1 MVSEVIHLARR
12 GKPYQ
17 IMFVELQNVIRQG
30 GPILWALL
38 VLGVGL
44 YTMLAATWLGLLKV
58 KKQVAS
64 ESFASEEGEGQRSV
78 ICRFAVF
85 ELDRLAWVER
95 RLPFIGVLAG
105 AAPLAGLLGTVSGML
120 VTFSGLATASTAQP
134 IDRISVGISE
144 ALITTQA
151 GLLIAIPAAFLLAL
165 LRSQTQS
172 THATL
177 QQHLHHSLAAIHC
190 APAQQ
195 SPPIS

>member
-1 MVSEVIHLARR
+1 
-12 GKPYQ
+12 
-17 IMFVELQNVIRQG
+17 MFTEFQNVLHQG
-30 GPILWALL
+30 GFILWAIL

-44 YTMLAATWLGLLKV
+44 YTMLAATWLGLRKV
-58 KKQVAS
+58 KRDVS
-64 ESFASEEGEGQRSV
+64 RENFSHGPEEDKRSV
-78 ICRFAVF
+78 TRKFAIF

-120 VTFSGLATASTAQP
+120 VTFAGLATSSQAQP

-172 THATL
+172 THASL
-177 QQHLHHSLAAIHC
+177 QQHLHHSLASMGMVPDARLSKTDYID
-190 APAQQ
+190 
-195 SPPIS
+195 

>member
-1 MVSEVIHLARR
+1 MLT
-12 GKPYQ
+12 
-17 IMFVELQNVIRQG
+17 ELQNVLNQG

-38 VLGVGL
+38 FLGVGL
-44 YTMLAATWLGLLKV
+44 YTMLAATWLGLLQV
-58 KKQVAS
+58 KKEVSADL
-64 ESFASEEGEGQRSV
+64 FACGEGEGKR
-78 ICRFAVF
+78 CLTRKFAIF

-120 VTFSGLATASTAQP
+120 VTFSGLATASEAQP

-177 QQHLHHSLAAIHC
+177 QQYLHQSLASA
-190 APAQQ
+190 
-195 SPPIS
+195 SKL

>member
-1 MVSEVIHLARR
+1 
-12 GKPYQ
+12 
-17 IMFVELQNVIRQG
+17 
-30 GPILWALL
+30 
-38 VLGVGL
+38 
-44 YTMLAATWLGLLKV
+44 MLASTWMGLRKV
-58 KKQVAS
+58 KNEVFG
-64 ESFASEEGEGQRSV
+64 EMFANEAREGARTMTRQ
-78 ICRFAVF
+78 FAIF

-120 VTFSGLATASTAQP
+120 VTFAGLATSSKAQP

-177 QQHLHHSLAAIHC
+177 QQHLHHALAHQTDLQAN
-190 APAQQ
+190 
-195 SPPIS
+195 

>member
-1 MVSEVIHLARR
+1 
-12 GKPYQ
+12 
-17 IMFVELQNVIRQG
+17 MFTELQHVLYQG

-38 VLGVGL
+38 ALGVGL

-58 KKQVAS
+58 KKEVTR
-64 ESFASEEGEGQRSV
+64 ELFIHEEGEGDRSLV
-78 ICRFAVF
+78 RKFAIF
-85 ELDRLAWVER
+85 ELGELAWVER

-120 VTFSGLATASTAQP
+120 VTFAGLATSNKAQP

-165 LRSQTQS
+165 LRSQTQL
-172 THATL
+172 THTML
-177 QQHLHHSLAAIHC
+177 QQLLHQSLATGRQRSGALS
-190 APAQQ
+190 
-195 SPPIS
+195 SPN

>member
-1 MVSEVIHLARR
+1 MIT
-12 GKPYQ
+12 
-17 IMFVELQNVIRQG
+17 ELQNVLNQG
-30 GPILWALL
+30 GFVLWALL
-38 VLGVGL
+38 ALGVGL
-44 YTMLAATWLGLLKV
+44 YSMLAATWFGLRKV
-58 KKQVAS
+58 KKEVA
-64 ESFASEEGEGQRSV
+64 ETVFDLKAAGDRRTLVREFA
-78 ICRFAVF
+78 IF

-120 VTFSGLATASTAQP
+120 VTFAGLATSSQAQP

-151 GLLIAIPAAFLLAL
+151 GLLMAIPAAFLLAL

-177 QQHLHHSLAAIHC
+177 QQHLHHSLA
-190 APAQQ
+190 Q
-195 SPPIS
+195 ISDS

>member
-1 MVSEVIHLARR
+1 
-12 GKPYQ
+12 
-17 IMFVELQNVIRQG
+17 MFTELQNILHQG
-30 GPILWALL
+30 GAILWFLL
-38 VLGVGL
+38 ALGVGL
-44 YTMLAATWLGLLKV
+44 YTMLAATWLGLRKV
-58 KKQVAS
+58 KKDVCAEMFVADEGAGDGKKS
-64 ESFASEEGEGQRSV
+64 LTRHFA
-78 ICRFAVF
+78 IF

-120 VTFSGLATASTAQP
+120 VTFAGLATSSQAQP

-177 QQHLHHSLAAIHC
+177 QQHLHHALAQKADKLKN
-190 APAQQ
+190 
-195 SPPIS
+195 S